1 VNDLSSASENI
12 REVIV
17 GSFGNVTVFADV
29 DIATDDFG
37 DEIDFVDLYVGDEP
51 FALSTFEEDGMMKSL
66 VDHFK
71 MSNNHKAL
79 HEVNVINY
87 VLHERLSHDPRVW
100 REMIAEKAKQMRGIS
115 NEESDTYADSDIG
128 LMDLLFPNG
137 ATES

>member
-1 VNDLSSASENI
+1 MSSASEMI

-17 GSFGNVTVFADV
+17 GSFGNVTVFANV

-37 DEIDFVDLYVGDEP
+37 NEIDFVDLYVGDEP
-51 FALSTFEEDGMMKSL
+51 FTLSTFEEDGMMKTL

-87 VLHERLSHDPRVW
+87 VLHERLSRDPRVW

-115 NEESDTYADSDIG
+115 NEESDTYTDSEIG

-137 ATES
+137 VTES